1 MPKVNSAELGKG
13 FWVALGVLLALV
25 VAGILSMMVRTVSSK
40 RAG

>member
-13 FWVALGVLLALV
+13 FWVALGVLLALI
-25 VAGILSMMVRTVSSK
+25 VAGIISMILRSIAAK